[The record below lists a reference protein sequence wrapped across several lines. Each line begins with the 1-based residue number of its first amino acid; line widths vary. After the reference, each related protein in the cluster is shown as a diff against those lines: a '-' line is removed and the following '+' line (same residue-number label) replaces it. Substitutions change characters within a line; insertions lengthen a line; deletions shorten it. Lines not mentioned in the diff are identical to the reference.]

1 MVKTPEQIRERQI
14 CENSIERVINTTI
27 AILEQIPA
35 DRMSKRVRE
44 LLDTNL
50 QDWNELKSVTTWI
63 WNEERNR
70 IFIRNQVESN
80 K

>member
-27 AILEQIPA
+27 TILENLNH
-35 DRMSKRVRE
+35 DRLSKRVRE
-44 LLDTNL
+44 LIDTNL

-63 WNEERNR
+63 WDAERNR
-70 IFIRNQVESN
+70 IFTRRQIESN